1 MECGIIRVQSIPKT
15 VDGLISSSH
24 VFDTMGGDTME
35 HYVTWSELFA
45 FLALLIAFASL
56 LYTIFYDNH
65 KKK

>member
-1 MECGIIRVQSIPKT
+1 MECGIIRIQSIPKT

-35 HYVTWSELFA
+35 HYVTWSEL
-45 FLALLIAFASL
+45 LALLTFLAT
-56 LYTIFYDNH
+56 YTGIMYSIFHNNH